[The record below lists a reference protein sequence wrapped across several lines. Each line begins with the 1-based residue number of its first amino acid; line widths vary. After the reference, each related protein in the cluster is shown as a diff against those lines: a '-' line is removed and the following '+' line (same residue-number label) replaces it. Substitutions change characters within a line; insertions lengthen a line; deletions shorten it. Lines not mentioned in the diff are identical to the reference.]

1 MATVNVA
8 TELPAPPEKV
18 WAVLADPNRFE
29 DWLTI
34 HQGWRSELPTEVGVG
49 TQLSEIV
56 TVMGMANKIDWTVEE
71 YQEPSSMRISGT
83 GMAGVQ
89 VSFTLA
95 VEPSGSGSVAK
106 IDAEFTGQMV
116 VGALGTAVEKN
127 SKAEL
132 EKSVAKLA
140 ELVG

>member
-18 WAVLADPNRFE
+18 WAVLADPNKFE

-34 HQGWRSELPTEVGVG
+34 HQGWRGDIPAEVGVG

-56 TVMGMANKIDWTVEE
+56 TVMGMANKIDWTVQE
-71 YQEPSSMRISGT
+71 YDPPSSMKIAGA

-89 VSFTLA
+89 VSFTLS
-95 VEPSGSGSVAK
+95 VESSGEWSTAK

-132 EKSVAKLA
+132 EKSLAKLG
-140 ELVG
+140 ELLG